1 MLSGQWVREEEL
13 VGDASCRR
21 YARLWDGQGR
31 TAVVVRYPRSDRRR
45 LARDLEVRAWC
56 GVRGLRVP
64 ALLSR
69 EIEGGWAVLED
80 FGKDDAE
87 QTLAASAPRS
97 RLELAL
103 RAVTPLAVL
112 AGIPPA
118 DLPPWNA
125 PLDRARMRWELAG
138 FELWFLRHRGGAEPP
153 AIVRY
158 WLDGLA
164 EEIDAH
170 PKRVC
175 HRDFHLNNLFFLR
188 SGEIGLIDFQDVLV
202 GPESYDA
209 VSLLEERGMP
219 RLLRGQD
226 RAGWRESWA
235 NTTSALPGWRERWRM
250 VRVQRGLKV
259 LGTFARLAA
268 GGDSSYES
276 WLTEL
281 ARELA
286 PALEAAAAPAELVHF
301 LLD

>member
-1 MLSGQWVREEEL
+1 MLPGQWVREQEL

-21 YARLWDGQGR
+21 YARLWDDQGR
-31 TAVVVRYPRSDRRR
+31 TAVVVRYPPSDRRR

-56 GVRGLRVP
+56 GARGLRVP
-64 ALLSR
+64 ALLSH
-69 EIEGGWAVLED
+69 EFEGGWAVLED
-80 FGKDDAE
+80 FGEDDAE
-87 QTLAASAPRS
+87 RTLAARAPRN

-103 RAVTPLAVL
+103 RAINPPALL

-125 PLDRARMRWELAG
+125 PLDRQRMRWELAG
-138 FELWFLRHRGGAEPP
+138 FELWFLRHRGGAQPP
-153 AIVRY
+153 AMVGR

-175 HRDFHLNNLFFLR
+175 HRDYHLNNLFFLN
-188 SGEIGLIDFQDVLV
+188 SGEVGVIDFQDVLV

-219 RLLRGQD
+219 QLLRGRD
-226 RAGWRESWA
+226 RAAWRESWA
-235 NTTSALPGWRERWRM
+235 KTTSALPGWAERWRM
-250 VRVQRGLKV
+250 VRIQRGLKV
-259 LGTFARLAA
+259 LGTFARLSV
-268 GGDSSYES
+268 GGDSIYDS

-281 ARELA
+281 ARKLA
-286 PALEAAAAPAELVHF
+286 PALEAALAPAELAH
-301 LLD
+301 LLLR